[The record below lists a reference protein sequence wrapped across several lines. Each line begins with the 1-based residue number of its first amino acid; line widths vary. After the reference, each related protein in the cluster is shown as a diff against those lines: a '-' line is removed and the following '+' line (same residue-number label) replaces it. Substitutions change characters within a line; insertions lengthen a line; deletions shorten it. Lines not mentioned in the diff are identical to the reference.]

1 MDSPVIARGNITRQ
15 ANKRL
20 RRQHILNIA
29 KNLIATEGFEAF
41 TLTQLAREAGVSSP
55 TVYNLFGK
63 KDDIFQELVSEMVT
77 TIGVALSNPDM
88 SDPIA
93 GAEAF
98 TDNLLHLYQQDEAF
112 YRAAFLAADRT
123 RLFDHELPTGIFHQ
137 SLQIA
142 KRICADAKADGFLY
156 GNIETAKL
164 AEQLFACQ
172 RLARQDWVNG
182 YIDLKRYRKQVLIG
196 MYITYAAD
204 ARPDF
209 HKRLCEEIQ
218 QLKNK

>member
-142 KRICADAKADGFLY
+142 KRICADAKTDGFLY